1 MGSGTQSKRSKK
13 FNSSGGVKGRLLKG
27 TISKKG
33 SFGRKNPKKNKN
45 GNNAN
50 DAAMKL
56 DNASAQYMAE
66 KQQKREEADLLSK
79 KNLGDLDMES
89 FFETFAEGIDE
100 DNDDDDNQ
108 ENAVDKQMM
117 IDDDDSS
124 SDDDDDDDDASKEGK
139 TKSQAKGDSS
149 DSEEED
155 IEEAE
160 RQMKEEMGKIQDK
173 DPEFHQFLKENEDAL
188 LDYGDDD
195 DEDDDDDNDDD
206 DDDDQDSTKIV
217 KKDDAV
223 DSSDSSIRLTSE
235 LLDKYEKG
243 AFKSHGIKALKKIV
257 NAYKSACHMTDEE
270 KQIDGRGQNYR
281 FDSSDVFDRLMV
293 LSLTKCKDEFH
304 YHLLGDGS
312 KKEGEEDD
320 TKKKGSKNS
329 KSKKNEDDDD
339 DDSSQEG
346 DEDFDPDKPINP
358 KILER
363 VERWNDFSPILF
375 TFFKS
380 TTHIL
385 SEAKVSQFS
394 YIIIE

>member
-27 TISKKG
+27 TISNKG

-45 GNNAN
+45 GSNAN

-79 KNLGDLDMES
+79 KNLGELDMES

-117 IDDDDSS
+117 VDDDDSS
-124 SDDDDDDDDASKEGK
+124 SDDDDDASKEGK

-173 DPEFHQFLKENEDAL
+173 DPEFHQFLKDNEDAL
-188 LDYGDDD
+188 LDYAD
-195 DEDDDDDNDDD
+195 DEDDDDDDDD
-206 DDDDQDSTKIV
+206 NDQDPTKID

-312 KKEGEEDD
+312 KKEGDEDD
-320 TKKKGSKNS
+320 TKMKGSKNA

-339 DDSSQEG
+339 DDDSSQEE

-363 VERWNDFSPILF
+363 VDRWNDFSPILF

-385 SEAKVSQFS
+385 SEAKVSRF
-394 YIIIE
+394 